1 VITNVRTFHP
11 RRSRPS
17 TGAKYALEHL
27 VHKYLMPIGDWNFD
41 ELAPDHRIV
50 IEIGSGMGEAA
61 LAYAQANPA
70 DFLVCLEVHT
80 PGVGSMIFK
89 ADEAGIKNI
98 KVVVRDA
105 LEVIAESIAD
115 NSVDEFRIWFPDPWR
130 KQKHHHRRIIHPEIV
145 DFLLTKLKSG
155 GRFHTITDWPDYG
168 VQMER
173 VLAATTQLQVTKL
186 AQRPDWR
193 PITKFERRAQE
204 AGRSIHEFLCVK
216 K

>member
-1 VITNVRTFHP
+1 M
-11 RRSRPS
+11 PS
-17 TGAKYALEHL
+17 
-27 VHKYLMPIGDWNFD
+27 GDWNFD

-61 LAYAQANPA
+61 LAYAQTNPA

-115 NSVDEFRIWFPDPWR
+115 NSVDEFRIWFPIHGVN
-130 KQKHHHRRIIHPEIV
+130 KNIITDKSFILR
-145 DFLLTKLKSG
+145 LLT
-155 GRFHTITDWPDYG
+155 F
-168 VQMER
+168 
-173 VLAATTQLQVTKL
+173 
-186 AQRPDWR
+186 
-193 PITKFERRAQE
+193 F
-204 AGRSIHEFLCVK
+204 
-216 K
+216 